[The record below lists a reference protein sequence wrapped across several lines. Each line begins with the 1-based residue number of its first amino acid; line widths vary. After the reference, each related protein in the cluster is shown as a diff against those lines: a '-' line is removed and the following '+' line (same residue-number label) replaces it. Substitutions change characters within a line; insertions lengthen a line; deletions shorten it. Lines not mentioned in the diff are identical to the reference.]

1 MAMQSYGMA
10 LSGAMKHARKT
21 HRDRAGK
28 FIDAAEVD
36 L

>member
-1 MAMQSYGMA
+1 MTLQNYGMA
-10 LSGAMKHARKT
+10 RPGAMKQARNT
-21 HRDRAGK
+21 ARDRAGK